1 MAKVVIRQN
10 REFLSGSRNERNAGM
25 VYETTAGRNKNPFL
39 LSFLTAFLRGS
50 GAMIEEAILFGCGYA
65 ALEMLRTAGR
75 KVR

>member
-1 MAKVVIRQN
+1 
-10 REFLSGSRNERNAGM
+10 M

-65 ALEMLRTAGR
+65 ALEMLRTEGR